1 MANQNSVFLN
11 SINHHLFGIKDKRIS
26 PGFVDF
32 FVTESFFQFL
42 LIQSISFLKD
52 RGFMPKSRHS
62 SKCSICSTPLQ
73 VFKKKKCDICGSVI
87 CNNCCYREKGVRG
100 FIRALDNLPNVMC
113 NRCLFVHQTA
123 ATTKENEKV
132 SPTDSEKQSSQW
144 INKMFCI

>member
-1 MANQNSVFLN
+1 
-11 SINHHLFGIKDKRIS
+11 
-26 PGFVDF
+26 
-32 FVTESFFQFL
+32 
-42 LIQSISFLKD
+42 
-52 RGFMPKSRHS
+52 MPKSRNS

-73 VFKKKKCDICGSVI
+73 VFKKRKCDICGSDI

-113 NRCLFVHQTA
+113 NRCLFVHQTV
-123 ATTKENEKV
+123 ATTKETEKV